1 MLGHHSIKQTEEYA
15 LTKQSTISREMR
27 ILENKIL
34 SEANDDQ
41 HDPISILEKIEN
53 DLKLLKVKS
62 KNKENSKIIS
72 QLKKYEKKLK
82 SLRAKLA

>member
-1 MLGHHSIKQTEEYA
+1 MQ
-15 LTKQSTISREMR
+15 
-27 ILENKIL
+27 ILKNKIS
-34 SEANDDQ
+34 SEADDDQ

-53 DLKLLKVKS
+53 DLNLLKVKS

-82 SLRAKLA
+82 NLKAKLD